1 MRRFAQRFLRL
12 SQGHSKLK
20 NMKSFIRLSENERLF
35 IAGATHNATTSAK
48 ELARRLGIR
57 EHQVRRI
64 RDSLIQREILKPIYL
79 IDTYRLG
86 YTDFRV
92 FLSGIA
98 SPSKT
103 RMAFEK
109 KVENY
114 PLVYWFAKLTGSY
127 QYALTFLAKDPSDMI
142 SFFPA
147 MQPRPVGLSAL
158 KTIAIAGDWSI
169 FTPNYLAP
177 RAQERSGHTMTS
189 KERVGPL
196 ERQDIL
202 ILETISKNPAITTT
216 GLARLTGLA
225 ATSLSYRL
233 DKLADLKVI
242 RGQVYLL
249 NAPLLGISTFR
260 ITIVEKGLSPTSRER
275 LRRYMASHPNVCA
288 VLSCAGSFDFE
299 IRFECMAPEQVED
312 FVQSIIDDFGDEI
325 GAIEV
330 SQQLRTLKRISYP
343 YSTTGGRELTT
354 AEG

>member
-1 MRRFAQRFLRL
+1 MCAESGID
-12 SQGHSKLK
+12 SQTLHSVP
-20 NMKSFIRLSENERLF
+20 MKPSIRLSENERIF

-48 ELARRLGIR
+48 DLARRLGIR

-64 RDSLIQREILKPIYL
+64 RDSLVQREVLKPIYL
-79 IDTYRLG
+79 IDIYRLG

-92 FLSGIA
+92 FLSGIT

-109 KVENY
+109 RVEGY
-114 PLVYWFAKLTGSY
+114 PLVYWLAKMSGSY

-147 MQPRPVGLSAL
+147 MQPRPLGLSAL

-177 RAQERSGHTMTS
+177 NSQERGCHTMTS

-202 ILETISKNPAITTT
+202 ILETISRNPAITTS
-216 GLARLTGLA
+216 GLARLTGMA

-233 DKLADLKVI
+233 DKLTDLKVI
-242 RGQVYLL
+242 RGQLYLL
-249 NAPLLGISTFR
+249 NTPLLGISTFR
-260 ITIVEKGLSPTSRER
+260 ITIVEKGLSPTAREK
-275 LRRYMASHPNVCA
+275 LRRYMASQPNVCA
-288 VLSCAGSFDFE
+288 MLSCAGSFDFE
-299 IRFECMAPEQVED
+299 VRFECVDPEQVED
-312 FVQSIIDDFGDEI
+312 FVQTIVDNFGDEI
-325 GAIEV
+325 AAIGV
-330 SQQLRTLKRISYP
+330 SQQLRILKRISYP
-343 YSTTGGRELTT
+343 YSTTGEGDLAT
-354 AEG
+354 AER